1 MWYAI
6 AAAWWLSAFLPLF
19 FVTSDRE
26 SLTWGGLLILI
37 LVSCIGGPILGAAMG
52 LAILSQAEFWDK
64 PIWSRKKE

>member
-26 SLTWGGLLILI
+26 SLTWGGLLMLC
-37 LVSCIGGPILGAAMG
+37 LLSWIGPLLGGAML
-52 LAILSQAEFWDK
+52 LAIISQLSFWDK
-64 PIWSRKKE
+64 PVWPRKKE